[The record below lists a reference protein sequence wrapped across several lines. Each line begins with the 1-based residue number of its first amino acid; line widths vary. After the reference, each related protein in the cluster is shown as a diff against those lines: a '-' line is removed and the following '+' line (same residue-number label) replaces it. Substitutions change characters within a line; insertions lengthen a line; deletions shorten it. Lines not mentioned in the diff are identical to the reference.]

1 MSTLSEVLRYEM
13 LFLLMGLIVLVA
25 YRLLTQQINTK
36 GLLLDKTSG
45 RAFSPGRLQLLIVTL
60 GIAIYYTLMVFDAE
74 EVGRFPDLPDEFLL
88 ALGGSHVFYLG
99 GKLYGLLASR
109 LGFASPQLGARAR
122 EISERRMKR

>member
-13 LFLLMGLIVLVA
+13 LFLLVGLIVLVA

-36 GLLLDKTSG
+36 GLLLDKASG
-45 RAFSPGRLQLLIVTL
+45 RAFSPGRLQLLIVTM
-60 GIAIYYTLMVFDAE
+60 GIAIYYMLMVFETE
-74 EVGRFPDLPDEFLL
+74 EPGRFPDLPNEFLL

-109 LGFASPQLGARAR
+109 LGFASPLIRERAR
-122 EISERRMKR
+122 QISERRMKR